1 MSRELIYLKRR
12 IKKIISVIEALDSFR
27 SGYFTD
33 IDRLILTY
41 RELELGGRARKWKEV
56 RRDLERLVLGSAKIR
71 ETRKYLK
78 YEKIMD
84 KIYKVVLAL
93 LIISML
99 SSLLGI
105 PTLTMALILPLFIIF
120 PVVLFI
126 RLFIREK
133 IRIIYIK
140 NSERFRDEINRI
152 KKDIDILIQE
162 VMRISKRAGLDS
174 RTISMNLINADYS
187 NIKVVKKPGRF
198 SRYYTV
204 VPKIEG
210 E

>member
-210 E
+210 K

>member
-1 MSRELIYLKRR
+1 MCIRDR
-12 IKKIISVIEALDSFR
+12 IISVIEALDSFR

-78 YEKIMD
+78 YEKIMG

-210 E
+210 K

>member
-198 SRYYTV
+198 NRYYTV

>member
-210 E
+210 G

>member
-78 YEKIMD
+78 YEKIMG

-105 PTLTMALILPLFIIF
+105 PTLTMALILPLLIIF

-187 NIKVVKKPGRF
+187 NIKVIKKPGRF
-198 SRYYTV
+198 SRYYIV

>member
-41 RELELGGRARKWKEV
+41 KELELGGRARKWKEV
-56 RRDLERLVLGSAKIR
+56 RRDLERLVLGSTKIR

-78 YEKIMD
+78 YEKIMG

-204 VPKIEG
+204 VPKIERG
-210 E
+210 

>member
-78 YEKIMD
+78 YEKIMG

-105 PTLTMALILPLFIIF
+105 PTLTMALILPLLIIF
-120 PVVLFI
+120 PVVLFT

-133 IRIIYIK
+133 IRIIYIN

>member
-56 RRDLERLVLGSAKIR
+56 RRDLERLVLGSTKIR